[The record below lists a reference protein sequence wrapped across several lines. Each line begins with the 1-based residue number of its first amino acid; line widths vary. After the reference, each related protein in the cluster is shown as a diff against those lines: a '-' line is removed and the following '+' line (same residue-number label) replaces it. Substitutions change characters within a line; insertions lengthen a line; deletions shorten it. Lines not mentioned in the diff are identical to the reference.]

1 MFLVPSHRNPEV
13 VPLLTI
19 HAGLYDGS
27 EITVQAENR
36 LLTFATAMGNTKIAL
51 RNVAYLKNISH
62 VVTLRRNLWANK
74 FEIEFRDGC
83 RLIGTP
89 KHPRALRLY
98 DNGTP
103 HARGNLQL
111 WEIDWLRIESN
122 GTLPPSA

>member
-1 MFLVPSHRNPEV
+1 MFLVPSHRNHEV

-62 VVTLRRNLWANK
+62 VVTLRRDLRHNK
-74 FEIEFRDGC
+74 FVIEFRNGD

-89 KHPRALRLY
+89 KHPRVLRLY

-111 WEIDWLRIESN
+111 WEIDWLRIEPN
-122 GTLPPSA
+122 GNLPPSA